1 MSKQPTGGPHQATAI
16 LDSIN
21 DGIYT
26 TDTERRITY
35 WSRSAERITGW
46 QADEVVGRCC
56 RDSILC
62 HVDRHGRTLCRGE
75 TCPLYR
81 SILTGKRSEIPIV
94 VYASGK
100 DRERIPMQVSVGP
113 MHGAEGNVNGAV
125 EVFRDMSG
133 VIRDLE
139 QAKAIQNE
147 SLRNPAIDDPRVQFA
162 VHYLPAGILGGD
174 FYAVEAVDSDRYA
187 FVLADVMG
195 HGVSAALQT
204 MYLRSLVEECRHLM
218 PEPVEFLRTLNDRLY
233 NLVHGNRSFATAIF
247 GLVNVNDYQLELAC
261 AGQPPPFLFRKN
273 GEVETLSFP
282 GNPLG
287 IFRDIRIGNMKV
299 QIHPGDRLFAYTDGA
314 TEVADKDRVQLGEK
328 GLLKILVDLG
338 ASRSEVRH
346 KAIEEALLK
355 HSDGI
360 SFEDD
365 LSFLEVIFPATSESV
380 A

>member
-1 MSKQPTGGPHQATAI
+1 MI

-26 TDTERRITY
+26 TDTERKITY

-46 QADEVVGRCC
+46 QSDEVLGRCC
-56 RDSILC
+56 RDNVLC

-81 SILTGKRSEIPIV
+81 SILTGQRSDIPII

-100 DRERIPMQVSVGP
+100 DRKTIPMQVSVGP
-113 MHGAEGNVNGAV
+113 MHDSEGNISGAV
-125 EVFRDMSG
+125 EVFRDMSD
-133 VIRDLE
+133 VIRDIE

-147 SLRNPAIDDPRVQFA
+147 SLRHTEIDDSRVRFA
-162 VHYLPAGILGGD
+162 VHYLPADILGGD
-174 FYAVEAVDSDRYA
+174 FYAIDTIDADRYA

-218 PEPVEFLRTLNDRLY
+218 LKPVEFLRTMNDRLY
-233 NLVHGNRSFATAIF
+233 NLVHGSRSFATAIF

-261 AGQPPPFLFRKN
+261 AGQPPPFLFRNDGK
-273 GEVETLSFP
+273 VETLSCT

-287 IFRDIRIGNMKV
+287 ILRKVEIGSMKI

-314 TEVADKDRVQLGEK
+314 SEVADKDRVQLGEE
-328 GLLKILVDLG
+328 GLLEILLDLS
-338 ASRSEVRH
+338 ASHSSVHH

-355 HSDGI
+355 YSNGI

-365 LSFLEVIFPATSESV
+365 LSFLEVRFPTTSESGV
-380 A
+380 